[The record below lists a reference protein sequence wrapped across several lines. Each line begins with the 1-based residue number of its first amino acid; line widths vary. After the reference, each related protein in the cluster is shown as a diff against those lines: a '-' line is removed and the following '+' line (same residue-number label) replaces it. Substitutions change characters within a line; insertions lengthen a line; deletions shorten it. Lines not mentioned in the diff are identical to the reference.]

1 MISYSKQFI
10 DYQDIDFLKKNLKN
24 DYLTQGNLIERFEN
38 SLKLYF
44 KAKYCCVVSSGT
56 AALHLSGIA
65 LEWSEKDIVLLSPNT
80 FVATANTVLYSN
92 AKPDFIDID
101 KKTLNINIDLLE
113 QKIIFYKKNGRNVN
127 TVIATDY
134 AGHPCDWKSLYYLK
148 KKYKFNLINDNC
160 HSIGSRIDND
170 KGYASKYAD
179 IVIHSYHPVK
189 AITTGEGGS
198 VLTNNSKLY
207 QKIKLLRS
215 HGIERSKTLSKKY
228 GNWYYNINNIGY
240 NYRLSE
246 INCALGITQLKKLNK
261 FIIKK
266 RSNAKI
272 YDKIFNKNKDFII
285 PFQAKSYFHSYHLYV
300 LQYDFKKNK
309 ISKKSFFNF
318 MNKKNIN
325 LQVHYV
331 PIYKFKLYKNKFN
344 YNIKNFPNCENFY
357 NSAFS
362 IPNYYNLSKK
372 NIEYIG
378 KKILEF
384 FN

>member
-134 AGHPCDWKSLYYLK
+134 AGHPCDWQSLYYLK

-362 IPNYYNLSKK
+362 IHNYYNLSKK